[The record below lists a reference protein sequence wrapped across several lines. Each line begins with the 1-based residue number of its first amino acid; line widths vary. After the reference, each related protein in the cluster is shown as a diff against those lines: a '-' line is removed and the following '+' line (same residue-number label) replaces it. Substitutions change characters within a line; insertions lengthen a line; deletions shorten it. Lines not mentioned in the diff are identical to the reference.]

1 MQANDLKSWAWPR
14 ACGSDY
20 RPRHLILNVL
30 IQICSLLR
38 ITNTLLES
46 ELMGKDSGQAA
57 CCGRNTIFEWRER
70 HAPQTAESCICR
82 SSCRWRRMRS
92 ATRGSMINEAMR
104 MREPQEESRGLAPK
118 IFLSRRDHVLQASWE
133 RSEWSPSS
141 LACALSAAAP
151 CFTTEPQHRPSAI
164 VAQAA
169 CGHVRTGRAMPAEW
183 RSSSAG
189 RARRRECGR

>member
-70 HAPQTAESCICR
+70 HALQTAESCICR

-104 MREPQEESRGLAPK
+104 MREPPAQEIGR
-118 IFLSRRDHVLQASWE
+118 
-133 RSEWSPSS
+133 
-141 LACALSAAAP
+141 
-151 CFTTEPQHRPSAI
+151 TRPS
-164 VAQAA
+164 
-169 CGHVRTGRAMPAEW
+169 GHMTPSAGTCPKRSGRF
-183 RSSSAG
+183 SSATSDSRIG
-189 RARRRECGR
+189 SRCRSLHIKTRFDKINFGVMKQTGYIHLCGTG